1 ALENDI
7 SVEITPLSELLY
19 KEALWLYRERSDKEW
34 GLIDCIS
41 CLVMKKKG
49 IYQALTTDEHFR
61 QMGFQVLMRDL
72 PFDKKIK

>member
-1 ALENDI
+1 MSCVKLCTNAEQ
-7 SVEITPLSELLY
+7 LY
-19 KEALWLYRERSDKEW
+19 KEAFQLYRERSDKEW

-41 CLVMKKKG
+41 YIVMKKKR

-72 PFDKKIK
+72 PFDMKN